1 MDEDWFDRC
10 RRQPPPSPTH
20 QIIKP
25 PIQTTDIRR
34 ISSWRV
40 LLSIALTPHQCST
53 NRYENRLGWISAEYP
68 SSSELQVFLSVP
80 GISFIRQNS
89 KTWSIIHWQQENIG
103 RTKSP
108 ISYLIKVKKTME
120 SCVSSL
126 LSLSLSPSLYLSLS
140 ISLSLSPSLSLSL
153 SQYLFLSLNLFIY
166 LCISL

>member
-20 QIIKP
+20 QNIKP

-34 ISSWRV
+34 ISSGRV

-53 NRYENRLGWISAEYP
+53 NRYENRLGWISAGYP

-126 LSLSLSPSLYLSLS
+126 LSLSLHLS
-140 ISLSLSPSLSLSL
+140 IFLYQPLYHSPSLSLSL